1 MLLQLL
7 TCIFRHFSIFD
18 RMAARLLIIMLT
30 VIIAL
35 ISSSYTLHV
44 EDTAGTQDLSQH
56 DKAVGQLIVNAL
68 ALLEWLAENAY
79 KIAFAGFVYAWQPID
94 LSTLSIVNS
103 DIILDGVNKLGQLI
117 L

>member
-1 MLLQLL
+1 
-7 TCIFRHFSIFD
+7 
-18 RMAARLLIIMLT
+18 MAARLLLIIMT

-35 ISSSYTLHV
+35 ISSSYTQHV

-56 DKAVGQLIVNAL
+56 DKAIWHLIVNIL
-68 ALLEWLAENAY
+68 ELLEWLAENAY

-94 LSTLSIVNS
+94 LATLSIVNS
-103 DIILDGVNKLGQLI
+103 DIILEGVNKLGQLI